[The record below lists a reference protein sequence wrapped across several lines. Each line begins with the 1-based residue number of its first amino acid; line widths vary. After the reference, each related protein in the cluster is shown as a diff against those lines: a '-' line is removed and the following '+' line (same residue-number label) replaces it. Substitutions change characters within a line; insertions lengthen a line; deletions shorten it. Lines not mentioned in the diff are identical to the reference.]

1 MYWLSVWCIDYLY
14 YNIFITCIDHLYWLF
29 VFILLHCRD
38 GEESWKINER
48 SKDKILDFM
57 RNPEEPPAPPA
68 PETPWSEVESYVVH
82 LTTDNFQSVLK
93 KKKHSLIM
101 FYAPCKHGLTLLL
114 LSNSLY
120 ITIKSLFIIYKIVI
134 LGDPRHSWSIIV
146 YKIFKL
152 VFFWN
157 YSSNFCCGNAI
168 PTTIKHI
175 CVSFTL

>member
-1 MYWLSVWCIDYLY
+1 MYAVLIICMMYWLSVWCIDYLY
-14 YNIFITCIDHLYWLF
+14 YNIFITCIDYLYWLF
-29 VFILLHCRD
+29 VFILLHYRD

-114 LSNSLY
+114 LSNTWY
-120 ITIKSLFIIYKIVI
+120 VIIKSLFIIYKIVI

-157 YSSNFCCGNAI
+157 
-168 PTTIKHI
+168 
-175 CVSFTL
+175 